1 MANRHYVFADDVEIP
16 PTRRP
21 TPERMIPPGLPPAD
35 GQDPPEGWTPIRI
48 QCQYVTEPD
57 GTPSTLLL
65 YSRPCAAPQHH
76 CPDASTDDRPER
88 YDGRRWSPEPLEV
101 EGATRVVRLAEML
114 SLDQLQADDEYQ
126 QLVEDVSDEARRFG
140 DLVKAVIPRPGP
152 GADDPVVAGAG
163 KVFLEYASLDQAIR
177 CWEAMDGRWFARRQ
191 IVAGFYPEDMFA
203 AGDYSCDG
211 QN

>member
-1 MANRHYVFADDVEIP
+1 MASRHYVFADDVEIRP
-16 PTRRP
+16 PRRP
-21 TPERMIPPGLPPAD
+21 TPDRVIPPGLPPAD

-65 YSRPCAAPQHH
+65 YSRPCDAPQHH
-76 CPDASTDDRPER
+76 WPDPSTDDRPER
-88 YDGRRWSPEPLEV
+88 YDGRRWSPEP
-101 EGATRVVRLAEML
+101 RKKSRK
-114 SLDQLQADDEYQ
+114 
-126 QLVEDVSDEARRFG
+126 RR
-140 DLVKAVIPRPGP
+140 A
-152 GADDPVVAGAG
+152 AG
-163 KVFLEYASLDQAIR
+163 KVFLEYASLDHSIR